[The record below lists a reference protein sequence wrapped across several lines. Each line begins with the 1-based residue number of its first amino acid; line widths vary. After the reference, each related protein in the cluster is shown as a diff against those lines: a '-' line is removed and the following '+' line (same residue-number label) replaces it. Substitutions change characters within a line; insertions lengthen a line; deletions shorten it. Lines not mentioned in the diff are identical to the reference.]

1 MYRIH
6 QIKLNIDEPK
16 DKIPEKILKK
26 LKVRDAKIANWEI
39 VKESL
44 DCRDKSKIRWVY
56 SVDFTAVS
64 LKNPK
69 KALRLKSDSKLALEI
84 APDREY
90 HPPVHGEK
98 ELRTR
103 PVIVGFGPCGM
114 LAGLVLAQE
123 GYRPLIIER
132 GQESEKRA
140 PAVEEFSRTHRLD
153 PNSNIQFGEGGA
165 GTFSDGKLTTG
176 IKDKRIGKVL
186 REFVNAGAPED
197 ILYKQKPHVGTDILR
212 TLVTNIRKEIIRL
225 GGEIRFDTQLVDFK
239 AEAADG
245 GKAGQLSQITVENV
259 KTGERENIDAQV
271 MVLAIGHSA
280 RDTFRM
286 LKEKGINMAAKPF
299 SMGFRIEHP
308 QDVID
313 IAQYGKP
320 ARELGLPVADYKLS
334 HHCKS
339 GRGVYTFCMCPGGH
353 VVCAASAEGM
363 TLTNGMSYRD
373 RNSGVANSAL
383 LCDVRTEDF
392 GSDDVLA
399 GVEFQE
405 RYERLAFENGGGDY
419 SMPVTTLGEFCA
431 RGEGAKRLINSLPNF
446 VTDNIIEAVGP
457 LGKKL
462 KGFDDPGAK
471 VTGIESRSSSPVR
484 ILRDGGLQA
493 SLLGIYPGGEGA
505 GYAGGITSS
514 ACDGIRIAEEIIRE
528 FREL

>member
-26 LKVRDAKIANWEI
+26 INLPGCRIANWEI

-56 SVDFTAVS
+56 SVDFTPVS
-64 LKNPK
+64 QKNPK
-69 KALRLKSDSKLALEI
+69 KALHLKSDSKLSLEV

-90 HPPVHGEK
+90 HPPLHGEK
-98 ELRTR
+98 QLRQR

-123 GYRPLIIER
+123 GYAPLIVER
-132 GQESEKRA
+132 GQESEKRVQ
-140 PAVEEFSRTHRLD
+140 AVEEFKKTRKLN

-186 REFVNAGAPED
+186 QEFVKAGAPED

-212 TLVTNIRKEIIRL
+212 TVVTNIRKEIIRL
-225 GGEIRFDTQLVDFK
+225 GGEIRFNTQLTDLVI
-239 AEAADG
+239 EDG
-245 GKAGQLSQITVENV
+245 RLSKISLQDVNSGKEETLN
-259 KTGERENIDAQV
+259 AQV
-271 MVLAIGHSA
+271 LILAIGHSA
-280 RDTFRM
+280 RDTFRL
-286 LKEKGINMAAKPF
+286 LKDKGVKMEQKPF

-334 HHCKS
+334 YHCQN

-373 RNSGVANSAL
+373 RDSGVANSAL
-383 LCDVRTEDF
+383 LCDVRASDF
-392 GSDDVLA
+392 QSDDVLA
-399 GVEFQE
+399 GVQFQE
-405 RYERLAFENGGGDY
+405 KYERLAFENGGGDY
-419 SMPVTTLGEFCA
+419 TMPQTTLGEFCSGSKKA
-431 RGEGAKRLINSLPNF
+431 QPLINSLPNF
-446 VTDNIIEAVGP
+446 VTEAIIEAVGP

-462 KGFDDPGAK
+462 KGFDDPAAK

-484 ILRDGGLQA
+484 ILRNERLQ
-493 SLLGIYPGGEGA
+493 SSFEGIYPGGEGA

-514 ACDGIRIAEEIIRE
+514 ACDGIKIAEEIISQ
-528 FREL
+528 FREIEAAKK